1 MPTQPTTVVNITRG
15 EAFDTYIGR
24 PGKGLSGPWGNPF
37 VIGKD
42 GTRDEVIAKYERW
55 IQTQPDLLARLPELK
70 GKRLGCFCAGPGC
83 LTVRDKM
90 ICHGQILARLADALP
105 DPPRDAPTILGV
117 TFDGGSRGNPGQGY
131 GSFAVLSPKR
141 PQPHIERRAYPGVLT
156 NNQAEY
162 RTLIAALEYI
172 LDVITRTQREP
183 GQFVLDIAGDSALVI
198 NQVQGTWK
206 VKQPEL
212 RPLADRCR
220 ELLARFGSYRLTWQ
234 ARAASVTL
242 LGH

>member
-1 MPTQPTTVVNITRG
+1 MGSLI
-15 EAFDTYIGR
+15 
-24 PGKGLSGPWGNPF
+24 
-37 VIGKD
+37 
-42 GTRDEVIAKYERW
+42 
-55 IQTQPDLLARLPELK
+55 
-70 GKRLGCFCAGPGC
+70 
-83 LTVRDKM
+83 
-90 ICHGQILARLADALP
+90 
-105 DPPRDAPTILGV
+105 PPREAPTILRV

-131 GSFAVLSPKR
+131 CVIRVCPQQ
-141 PQPHIERRAYPGVLT
+141 PQPHIERREYLGVLT

-220 ELLARFGSYRLTWQ
+220 ELLARFGG
-234 ARAASVTL
+234 AIA
-242 LGH
+242 